1 MSKKKK
7 ESGKYS
13 VVNTKQKDVA
23 ADFKNLSGDNKTSA
37 SAEEVLKIN

>member
-1 MSKKKK
+1 VSKEKK

-13 VVNTKQKDVA
+13 VVNTKQKDVVT
-23 ADFKNLSGDNKTSA
+23 DFKNLSGDNKTSA